1 MSVVTLAEVK
11 LRLNKTLTVD
21 DTEITD
27 IITKAEAEYAQY
39 VGPLSGS
46 VVEKHDG
53 GCTSIVLRHPNVASI
68 SAAAYADGTVIS
80 VTDLDLDTTTGI
92 VYWKYNTAG
101 YFTSGSRN
109 VTLTYTVATLPENH
123 RETIVA
129 DICGYF
135 DLNQTGPMGPD
146 DDGYGSASRVAP
158 LVLFPR
164 IRGLAEV
171 PA

>member
-11 LRLNKTLTVD
+11 LRLNKSLTVD

-135 DLNQTGPMGPD
+135 AATQRGPGGLPGE
-146 DDGYGSASRVAP
+146 GYEDSWAANP
-158 LVLFPR
+158 MVLFPR
-164 IRGLAEV
+164 IRSLAEV